1 MGSGWQEVNG
11 KWRMYRKVP
20 LHLRAFLP
28 GKHKNKTTLTL
39 SAKTGNKTEALAIA
53 ARKGFGT
60 T

>member
-1 MGSGWQEVNG
+1 MGSGWQEVNA

-39 SAKTGNKTEALAIA
+39 SI
-53 ARKGFGT
+53 
-60 T
+60 

>member
-1 MGSGWQEVNG
+1 MGSGWQEVNA

-39 SAKTGNKTEALAIA
+39 SISRGQRVGAVSHAG
-53 ARKGFGT
+53 
-60 T
+60 